1 MVVFPNAKI
10 NLGLN
15 VRYKRDDGF
24 HELETI
30 MLPVPMVDIL
40 EILPADKTEL
50 FESGITLKGTPMEQ
64 NLIYKAWSLLK
75 TQYDIPAIKIYL
87 HKKIPSGAGLGG
99 GSADAAFAIRA
110 LNEMF
115 ELNLSPLEM
124 KKKAAMLG
132 SDCAFFIEN
141 EPALATGRGEKLE
154 PVQVDLKG
162 KYLLLVVPGL
172 HVSTAEAY
180 GNIKPHE
187 SERLVRYV
195 VTQPANTW
203 QNDLINDFEASIFPV
218 YPELKNIKENLYA
231 HGAFY
236 AAMSG
241 SGSAIYGLFNDE
253 PEPFFYPNTR
263 LIKILKL

>member
-15 VRYKRDDGF
+15 VKYKRDDGY

-30 MLPVPMVDIL
+30 MLPVALVDIL
-40 EILPADKTEL
+40 EILPANKTEL
-50 FESGITLKGTPMEQ
+50 FESGATLIDTPMEQ

-110 LNEMF
+110 LNEVF
-115 ELNLSPLEM
+115 ELDLSPLKM
-124 KKKAAMLG
+124 KKNAATLG
-132 SDCAFFIEN
+132 SDCAFFIDN

-154 PVQVDLKG
+154 PVQVDLTG
-162 KYLLLVVPGL
+162 KYLLLVVPKV

-180 GNIKPHE
+180 GNIEPHE
-187 SERLVRYV
+187 SERSVRHV
-195 VTQPANTW
+195 VSQPANTW
-203 QNDLINDFEASIFPV
+203 QKNLINDFEASVFPI
-218 YPELKNIKENLYA
+218 YPELKNIKESLYA

-253 PEPFFYPNTR
+253 PEPFFCSNAS
-263 LIKILKL
+263 LIKSIKL